1 MNPVKIHVTQDRL
14 KELINY
20 DPDTG
25 VFTHKTQ
32 RGKTSSIGEVAGC
45 DKPDGYRYMSVEKH
59 RYVAHRVAWL
69 YYYGYDAPIFIDH
82 INGIKSDNRI
92 SNLRLATSKNNNT
105 NVGLKKNNKSGYK
118 GVSYIEKRK
127 KYRAQIFNGGKNY
140 YLGEYHTAIEA
151 HKAYCNKASELFGE
165 FANYGITPE
174 EMEMN
179 DEN

>member
-69 YYYGYDAPIFIDH
+69 YYYGYDAPILMMRIKADVIYPYFFIVGVFSV
-82 INGIKSDNRI
+82 IAIMAI
-92 SNLRLATSKNNNT
+92 SIA
-105 NVGLKKNNKSGYK
+105 VY
-118 GVSYIEKRK
+118 
-127 KYRAQIFNGGKNY
+127 F
-140 YLGEYHTAIEA
+140 
-151 HKAYCNKASELFGE
+151 
-165 FANYGITPE
+165 
-174 EMEMN
+174 
-179 DEN
+179 